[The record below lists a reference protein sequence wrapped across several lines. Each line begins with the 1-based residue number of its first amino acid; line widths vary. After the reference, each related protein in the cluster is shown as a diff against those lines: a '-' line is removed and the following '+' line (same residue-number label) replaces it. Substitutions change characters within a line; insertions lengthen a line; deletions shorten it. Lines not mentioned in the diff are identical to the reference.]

1 MATQENSPVFVAQTL
16 AQVVDMLRTTE
27 LYSPSFAG
35 FNTSKTDDQLTNDL
49 FTGLI
54 HVSGQQKVFIY
65 IFMI

>member
-27 LYSPSFAG
+27 LYSPTLPG
-35 FNTSKTDDQLTNDL
+35 FNTSKTDDQLTTDL

-54 HVSGQQKVFIY
+54 QVSS
-65 IFMI
+65 